1 MTGTLGKLR
10 LLVRHLLAFTGW
22 RAVAVVALMVIA
34 AMTEGLGLILLVPLM
49 AVVGLGAGEPAP
61 GGFLDSITRFIA
73 GIGIPM
79 NLNTLLAVFLL
90 IVIIRQTVVY
100 LSARMVEDTRIGYMV
115 ALRRELFSALCE
127 TSWRTVK
134 GGNLAQFGH
143 VVLVDSWRAADAAQ
157 GIFQI
162 LSSSALVLASFT
174 VAVILSPLLAVL
186 VLVSIALLILIFSNR
201 YAAVRGQGDRVVTMQ
216 NELYRVVEN
225 YLDNLRVAKLAN
237 AENRMQE
244 EFSGTVSNLGDEYSG
259 FTGNMARTR
268 VALQISSAIGVGAF
282 LLIAVNVFGSRGP
295 ELLLLVLITARLVP
309 QCSVLNQYV
318 HHLLHNLPAF
328 SAVIKALDDCRD
340 TPDAPE
346 SGSNDVVPERSIEL
360 RNVAVSGSGASGTQL
375 LNEVSL
381 EIEAGEFVVIQ
392 GPSGA
397 GKSTLADVISG
408 LLPVESGEMCIDGKA
423 LSLLELRAWR
433 RSVGY
438 VPQHSAMLRDT
449 VLQNL
454 SWVLRAP
461 PGAADVQRALRCADA
476 ERIVEALPE
485 GLHTMLSRR
494 EDRLSGG
501 ERQRLSLARELLRR
515 PRLLILDEA
524 MNALDPETE
533 SRVLRN
539 LRAWR
544 PELTV
549 VIISHRKG
557 SEAFADRVIML
568 GSGRIISNTK
578 QTTTGGG
585 SSRHA

>member
-1 MTGTLGKLR
+1 
-10 LLVRHLLAFTGW
+10 
-22 RAVAVVALMVIA
+22 
-34 AMTEGLGLILLVPLM
+34 
-49 AVVGLGAGEPAP
+49 
-61 GGFLDSITRFIA
+61 
-73 GIGIPM
+73 
-79 NLNTLLAVFLL
+79 
-90 IVIIRQTVVY
+90 
-100 LSARMVEDTRIGYMV
+100 
-115 ALRRELFSALCE
+115 
-127 TSWRTVK
+127 
-134 GGNLAQFGH
+134 
-143 VVLVDSWRAADAAQ
+143 
-157 GIFQI
+157 
-162 LSSSALVLASFT
+162 
-174 VAVILSPLLAVL
+174 
-186 VLVSIALLILIFSNR
+186 
-201 YAAVRGQGDRVVTMQ
+201 
-216 NELYRVVEN
+216 
-225 YLDNLRVAKLAN
+225 
-237 AENRMQE
+237 
-244 EFSGTVSNLGDEYSG
+244 
-259 FTGNMARTR
+259 
-268 VALQISSAIGVGAF
+268 
-282 LLIAVNVFGSRGP
+282 
-295 ELLLLVLITARLVP
+295 
-309 QCSVLNQYV
+309 
-318 HHLLHNLPAF
+318 
-328 SAVIKALDDCRD
+328 
-340 TPDAPE
+340 
-346 SGSNDVVPERSIEL
+346 
-360 RNVAVSGSGASGTQL
+360 